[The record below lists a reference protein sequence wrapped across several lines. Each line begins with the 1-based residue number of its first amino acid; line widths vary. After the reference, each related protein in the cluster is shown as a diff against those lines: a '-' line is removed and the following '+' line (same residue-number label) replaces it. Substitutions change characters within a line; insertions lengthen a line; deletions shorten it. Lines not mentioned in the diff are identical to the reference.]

1 MKKVMRY
8 LFLIAVFLS
17 FSSCNLKDDYDPTDI
32 NSYDRPLAVETM
44 QKIIT
49 AFDNEDSETLEELFS
64 EVAKQNYDI
73 EKQIE
78 EAMEYYKGKSV
89 NPCEDVSY
97 FFTNS
102 SKISDNKY
110 YYKSIQFMLLNME
123 TDAGESY
130 SFNVFYTLVDENDP
144 SQIGLS
150 KIYFIDPEDNVG
162 YELAIGAKLKD

>member
-1 MKKVMRY
+1 MKKIIY
-8 LFLIAVFLS
+8 LLFCVAFLAACK
-17 FSSCNLKDDYDPTDI
+17 SSDTYDTRDV
-32 NSYDRPLAVETM
+32 NSNDRPFAIETM

-49 AFDNEDSETLEELFS
+49 AFDDEDSETLVELFS
-64 EVAKQNYDI
+64 EAAKQNYDI
-73 EKQIE
+73 EKQTE

-110 YYKSIQFMLLNME
+110 CYKGIQFMLLNME
-123 TDAGESY
+123 TDIGKSY
-130 SFNVFYTLVDENDP
+130 SFNVFYTLVDEDN
-144 SQIGLS
+144 SSRIGLS

-162 YELAIGAKLKD
+162 YTYAIGADLE

>member
-1 MKKVMRY
+1 MKK
-8 LFLIAVFLS
+8 IVFLL
-17 FSSCNLKDDYDPTDI
+17 FCVAFLVACKSSNIDDPTDI
-32 NSYDRPLAVETM
+32 DSYNRPFAVETM

-49 AFDNEDSETLEELFS
+49 AFDNEDNETLKELFS
-64 EVAKQNYDI
+64 EVAKQNYNI
-73 EKQIE
+73 EKQIA

-130 SFNVFYTLVDENDP
+130 SFNVFYTLVDDKDP

-162 YELAIGAKLKD
+162 YIYAIGADLE